1 MRKVVLFVFFAVA
14 VRAFDFDYV
23 SKNDEKSVPQAE
35 ETTPQP
41 PAQLPQDSFVRSE
54 VVVDRNE
61 TTTST
66 TSTTTPP
73 LPGQKPREV
82 AEVAEEEE
90 GSPIAHTTQTPMM
103 TTTSDT
109 TTQIPTATLV
119 IKPSLYAIIYEGLK
133 QNLASF
139 EARIASL
146 LHQKDAV
153 KEEIQMFADNDDFA
167 IFEKEF
173 DQKRCVNYYNIIF
186 IFLALTLAT
195 TII

>member
-1 MRKVVLFVFFAVA
+1 
-14 VRAFDFDYV
+14 
-23 SKNDEKSVPQAE
+23 
-35 ETTPQP
+35 
-41 PAQLPQDSFVRSE
+41 
-54 VVVDRNE
+54 
-61 TTTST
+61 
-66 TSTTTPP
+66 
-73 LPGQKPREV
+73 
-82 AEVAEEEE
+82 
-90 GSPIAHTTQTPMM
+90 
-103 TTTSDT
+103 
-109 TTQIPTATLV
+109 
-119 IKPSLYAIIYEGLK
+119 LYAIIYEGLK
-133 QNLASF
+133 QNLAAF